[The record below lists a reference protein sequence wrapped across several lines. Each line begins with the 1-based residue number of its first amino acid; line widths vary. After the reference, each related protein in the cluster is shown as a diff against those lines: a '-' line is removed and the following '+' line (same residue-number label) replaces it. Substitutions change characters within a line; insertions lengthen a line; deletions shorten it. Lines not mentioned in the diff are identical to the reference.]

1 MRKLI
6 KEKKMDKIVDK
17 DIFDFLKVACFGN
30 YSDPVKTASD
40 SAYKDMC
47 RTLRFKDTPYS
58 VRHELRTEITQMLNV
73 EIDKLPSIK
82 SQEEFDEWH
91 FILSKN
97 IRKKYLENNISF
109 TYGQAQ
115 KWINMTIK
123 YLYILEAQTFDGVFG
138 FLHIPIDNYIL
149 AAVNKQFGIKYPDIP
164 WSRWDD
170 YVNIYL
176 DFQNKIRSKVTDI
189 EPLRWEFRNWIK
201 YAK

>member
-1 MRKLI
+1 M
-6 KEKKMDKIVDK
+6 
-17 DIFDFLKVACFGN
+17 
-30 YSDPVKTASD
+30 
-40 SAYKDMC
+40 
-47 RTLRFKDTPYS
+47 
-58 VRHELRTEITQMLNV
+58 NV
-73 EIDKLPSIK
+73 HKLPSIK

-123 YLYILEAQTFDGVFG
+123 YLYILEAQTFDEVFG

-170 YVNIYL
+170 YFNIYL

-201 YAK
+201 YTK

>member
-6 KEKKMDKIVDK
+6 KERKMNKIVDE
-17 DIFDFLKVACFGN
+17 DIFDFLKAACFGDC
-30 YSDPVKTASD
+30 SDPVKTASD

-58 VRHELRTEITQMLNV
+58 VRQELRDEITQMLNV
-73 EIDKLPSIK
+73 EIGTLPSIK
-82 SQEEFDEWH
+82 SQEKFDEWH
-91 FILSKN
+91 FNLSKN
-97 IRKKYLENNISF
+97 IRKKYLEKGISF

-123 YLYILEAQTFDGVFG
+123 YLYILEAQTFDEVFA

-149 AAVNKQFGIKYPDIP
+149 AAAEEQFGIIHPGIP

-170 YVNIYL
+170 YLNLYL
-176 DFQNKIRSKVTDI
+176 DFQNKIRSKITDCD
-189 EPLRWEFRNWIK
+189 PLRWEFRNWLK
-201 YAK
+201 FAK